1 MTGARE
7 VRRLITH
14 DGRFHADEVLATA
27 VLTRLFPE
35 AEVVRTRDQGLVQD
49 PFSPDI
55 IYDVGGVYEPAR
67 RRFDHHQPGAP
78 TRPNGDPYSAFGLIW
93 ARYAAPYL
101 RQIGTD
107 PSLIDRV
114 AASVDES
121 LVRGI
126 DLLDNG
132 RLDPAQ
138 LGAAADLTL
147 PMLIE
152 DLNPAFDDPS
162 PEAERSGFDAAVRLA
177 ATLLEN
183 RALSAEATLRADR
196 EVRGAIDAS
205 WGSPILEL
213 PRGAPFGETI
223 SRSGADH
230 IRLVVHPRKTD
241 WVVSTVSVTPG
252 SFVRRLD
259 LPEAWAGL
267 EGEALSEASG
277 VGGAVFC
284 HRARFMAVART
295 REGALRMAELA
306 LAPDPV
312 PEPS

>member
-1 MTGARE
+1 MTGLRAPS
-7 VRRLITH
+7 RLITH

-35 AEVVRTRDQGLVQD
+35 AEVVRTRNPELVND
-49 PFSPDI
+49 PFSWDL
-55 IYDVGGVYEPAR
+55 IYDVGGVHDPVAG
-67 RRFDHHQPGAP
+67 RFDHHQPGAP
-78 TRPNGDPYSAFGLIW
+78 VRPDGSPLSAFGLIW
-93 ARYAAPYL
+93 ARYAAAYL

-107 PSLIDRV
+107 PCLIDRV
-114 AASVDES
+114 AASVDET

-132 RLDPAQ
+132 KLDPAT

-162 PEAERSGFDAAVRLA
+162 PEAESAGFEAAVRLA

-183 RALSAEATLRADR
+183 RSLSAEATLRADR
-196 EVRGAIDAS
+196 EIRTSMESS
-205 WGSPILEL
+205 WGAPILEL
-213 PRGAPFGETI
+213 SRGAPFGETI

-230 IRLVVHPRKTD
+230 ILLVVHPRKTD

-267 EGEALSEASG
+267 EGEALAQASG
-277 VGGAVFC
+277 VGDAVFC

-295 REGALRMAELA
+295 REGALRMAEMA

-312 PEPS
+312 PEPV